1 VHFVGSHP
9 MAGSEKRG
17 VEFAKADLFTG
28 ALCILT
34 PSERTSAGALAKVEA
49 FWSAL
54 GMRTKRLSPEDHDR
68 LVCDVS
74 HLPHALAATLVA
86 MQSDQALEVA
96 GKGFL
101 DSTRVAA
108 GDAGLWRD
116 ILLDN
121 ADSMKDS
128 IARLRAQLDELEK
141 RLEPNQARALFDWLQ
156 AAAEKRSRQ

>member
-1 VHFVGSHP
+1 
-9 MAGSEKRG
+9 
-17 VEFAKADLFTG
+17 
-28 ALCILT
+28 
-34 PSERTSAGALAKVEA
+34 LAKVEA

-54 GMRTKRLSPEDHDR
+54 GMRTKQLSPEDHDR

-86 MQSDQALEVA
+86 MQSDQALELA

-101 DSTRVAA
+101 DTTRVAA

-121 ADSMKDS
+121 ADCLKDS

-141 RLEPNQARALFDWLQ
+141 RLDPMQAQALFDWLQ